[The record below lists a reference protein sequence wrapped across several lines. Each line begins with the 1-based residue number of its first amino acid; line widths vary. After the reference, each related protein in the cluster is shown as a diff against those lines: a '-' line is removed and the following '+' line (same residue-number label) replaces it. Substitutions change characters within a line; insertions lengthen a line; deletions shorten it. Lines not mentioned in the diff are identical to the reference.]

1 MKYMYVIWIF
11 SILTLQITFYFEK
24 LKGIETIIFHRMI
37 TRILIPFCTE
47 VLGKSLTNFHVII
60 KKYLHLYG
68 KKCYF
73 LIDFETI
80 YIFYIHNSVSI
91 NNYIKSENKN
101 KIAREIKNKFFITIR
116 RRQEVTADE
125 GCNCRMIAENLKVL
139 SLILF

>member
-1 MKYMYVIWIF
+1 MKYVIWIF

-47 VLGKSLTNFHVII
+47 VLGKSWPIFMLLSRNTFMSFSLDIVTFI
-60 KKYLHLYG
+60 HL
-68 KKCYF
+68 
-73 LIDFETI
+73 FETI

-91 NNYIKSENKN
+91 NNYIKSENNN
-101 KIAREIKNKFFITIR
+101 KIARAIKKKFFITIR

-125 GCNCRMIAENLKVL
+125 GCNCRM
-139 SLILF
+139 

>member
-1 MKYMYVIWIF
+1 MKYVIWFF
-11 SILTLQITFYFEK
+11 SLLTLQITFYFEK

-60 KKYLHLYG
+60 KKYFHVVFLRHLYG
-68 KKCYF
+68 KKCYLLS

-91 NNYIKSENKN
+91 NNYIKSENNN

-125 GCNCRMIAENLKVL
+125 GCNCRM
-139 SLILF
+139 